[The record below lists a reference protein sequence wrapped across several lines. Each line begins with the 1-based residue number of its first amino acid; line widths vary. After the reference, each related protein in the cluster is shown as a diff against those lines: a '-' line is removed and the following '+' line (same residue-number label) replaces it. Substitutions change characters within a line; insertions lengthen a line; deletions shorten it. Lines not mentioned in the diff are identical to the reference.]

1 MSPYHSHVTT
11 HVPFFILGLCFITCK
26 MRVLR
31 YPPRRV
37 LRTPILAEAADSLHN
52 RTALLSTADKVQD
65 PQ

>member
-1 MSPYHSHVTT
+1 
-11 HVPFFILGLCFITCK
+11 

-52 RTALLSTADKVQD
+52 RAAPLSTADKVQD